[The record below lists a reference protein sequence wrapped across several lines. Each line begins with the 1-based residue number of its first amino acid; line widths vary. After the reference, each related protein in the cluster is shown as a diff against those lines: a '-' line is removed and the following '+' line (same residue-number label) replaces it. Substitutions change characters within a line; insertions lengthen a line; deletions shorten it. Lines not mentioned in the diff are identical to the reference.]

1 MKRLLIFLLGAALLA
16 PAAARADDPAD
27 YLYGFCKSDAVTR
40 GLTPASEEWGIRS
53 YKRNYLLLYQ
63 GGTPNAADGMHD
75 YVKYQLSIQQ
85 HLCKNLHFGYTQKSF
100 WSVTAPSLPFRETN
114 YNPEFFLDYTA
125 HGSGILRWGKIGL
138 FEHESNG
145 RDGLDSRSW
154 NRIYWEPRLVVD
166 DPEKLPLNFRRMVV
180 ALKWW
185 YAYSATENADIR
197 DYQGNNELSITL
209 DQYWMQ
215 WVFIVR
221 KGRIWD
227 YGNMQVEIN
236 YHFMGNM
243 DLFFQL
249 WDGYGESLVD
259 YNRSA
264 TRYGFGIAI
273 NR

>member
-1 MKRLLIFLLGAALLA
+1 MKRVFSLLLAAALLA
-16 PAAARADDPAD
+16 PAAARADDPAEF
-27 YLYGFCKSDAVTR
+27 LYNFCKSDGVAD
-40 GLTPASEEWGIRS
+40 GLIPASEEWGIHPH
-53 YKRNYLLLYQ
+53 KRNYVLMGQ
-63 GGTPNAADGMHD
+63 WGTPNAADGMMN
-75 YVKYQLSIQQ
+75 YIKYQLSIKQ
-85 HLCKNLHFGYTQKSF
+85 HLCKSLNFGYTQKSL

-114 YNPEFFLDYTA
+114 YNPEFYLDYTDN
-125 HGSGILRWGKIGL
+125 GSGIWRWGKIGL

-145 RDGLDSRSW
+145 RDGPDSRSW
-154 NRIYWEPRLVVD
+154 NRIYWEPRLVID
-166 DPEKLPLNFRRMVV
+166 DPEKLPLGFTTLVA

-185 YAYSATENADIR
+185 YAYSAVENADIR

-209 DQYWMQ
+209 NQYWMQ
-215 WVFIVR
+215 WAVIVR

-227 YGNMQVEIN
+227 YGSVQVDIN

-243 DLFFQL
+243 DIFFQF

-259 YNRSA
+259 YNRSS